1 MLNVL
6 AVATMTLVPVS
17 WGGGGGGGGIVEVGE
32 EGDYIPIRATLSP
45 PE

>member
-17 WGGGGGGGGIVEVGE
+17 RGEGGMVEVGE
-32 EGDYIPIRATLSP
+32 EGDHIPIATLSP